1 MNNQQLDQN
10 YYYDG
15 NDLGSICKEGVTS
28 FRVWAPTAE
37 RVILCLYKEGTG
49 DNLIQ
54 EILMEKQENGTWYYL
69 EEKDLHGIYYTYQ
82 IDIDRETNEAVDV
95 YAKAAGVNGQRGMVV
110 DLDRTNPENWDKDK
124 KPELKQPTDTII
136 YELHMRDLSSDES
149 AGIQNVGKYI
159 QFTEEGTKSKD
170 GLATGIDHLK
180 EMGVTHV
187 HLLPLH
193 DYGSVDEAHLEK
205 AQFNWGY
212 DPVNYNVPE
221 GSYSTDPFHGE
232 VRIKEFKEMVQSL
245 HKNGIRV
252 IMDVVYNHT
261 YKSIDSN
268 LNKTVP
274 GYYYRMEEN
283 GEFANGSG
291 CGNETASDHKMMR
304 KYMIDSICYF
314 AKEYHIDGFRF
325 DLMAIHDIDTMN
337 AIAKEVKKIDS
348 TIILYGEGWA
358 CKTPLLDKEKLA
370 FKDNAAKM
378 PEIGMFSDDIR
389 DTVKGNVFILESP
402 GFVNGKEA
410 LEEHVKA
417 CVVGATNHSEVD
429 YSKLEKMKPWA
440 AEPTQSINYV
450 SAHDDITL
458 WDKLACTNPQ
468 DSVEDR
474 REMNKMA
481 AGIVFTAQGIPF
493 IQAGEEFLRTKPG
506 KEPGTFI
513 EDSYNSPDSVNSLKW
528 HAKKTEQA
536 VCHYYEGLIAFR
548 KAHPALR
555 MATAAMIEKHLHFLS
570 VKEQNV
576 VAYIIDKPVAEESA
590 EQIAVI
596 YNANRKVVSVP
607 IPAGE
612 WNVYVNKKQA
622 GVKVLETFKVKEG
635 EAVIVEPLS
644 VMVLTR

>member
-1 MNNQQLDQN
+1 MNYQELDQN

-54 EILMEKQENGTWYYL
+54 EILMEKQDNGTWYFL
-69 EEKDLHGIYYTYQ
+69 AEKDLHGIYYTYQ
-82 IDIDRETNEAVDV
+82 IDIDGQTNEAVDV
-95 YAKAAGVNGQRGMVV
+95 YAKAAGVNGERGMVV
-110 DLDRTNPENWDKDK
+110 DLEKTNPDGWDKDE
-124 KPELKQPTDTII
+124 KPALRQLTDTII
-136 YELHMRDLSSDES
+136 YELHMRDLSADKSS
-149 AGIQNVGKYI
+149 NIQNVGKYI

-180 EMGVTHV
+180 ELGVTHV

-193 DYGSVDEAHLEK
+193 DYASVDEAHLEK
-205 AQFNWGY
+205 PQFNWGY
-212 DPVNYNVPE
+212 DPINYNVPE

-232 VRIKEFKEMVQSL
+232 VRIKEFKEMVRAL

-261 YKSIDSN
+261 YHSIDSN

-274 GYYYRMEEN
+274 GYYYRMKD

-304 KYMIDSICYF
+304 KYIIDSLCYW

-337 AIAKEVKKIDS
+337 EIVKEMKKIDP
-348 TIILYGEGWA
+348 TIILYGEGWSSQP
-358 CKTPLLDKEKLA
+358 PLLDKKKLA

-378 PEIGMFSDDIR
+378 PGIGMFNDDIR
-389 DTVKGNVFILESP
+389 DTVKGNVFILDSP
-402 GFVNGKEA
+402 GFVNGKEG
-410 LEEHVKA
+410 LEEYMKA
-417 CVVGATNHSEVD
+417 CVVGATKHSEVEYD
-429 YSKLEKMKPWA
+429 KLKKMNQWA
-440 AEPTQSINYV
+440 LEPTQSINYV

-468 DSVEDR
+468 ASVEDR
-474 REMNKMA
+474 KEMNKMA
-481 AGIVFTAQGIPF
+481 AGIVFTVQGIPF

-528 HAKKTEQA
+528 YSKKEEQE
-536 VCHYYEGLIAFR
+536 VYGYYEGLIAFR

-555 MATAAMIEKHLHFLS
+555 MTTAAMIEEYLHFLP
-570 VKEQNV
+570 VKQKNV
-576 VAYIIDKPVAEESA
+576 VAYTIDKPVSDESA
-590 EQIAVI
+590 EQIAII
-596 YNANRKVVSVP
+596 YNGNRKSVSVS
-607 IPAGE
+607 IPKGE

-622 GVKVLETFKVKEG
+622 GVKVIDTLKIQEG
-635 EAVIVEPLS
+635 DMVEVEPIS
-644 VMVLTR
+644 IMVLTR

>member
-1 MNNQQLDQN
+1 MNYQKLDQN

-15 NDLGSICKEGVTS
+15 NDLGSICKEGITS

-37 RVILCLYKEGTG
+37 RVVLCLYKEGTG
-49 DNLIQ
+49 DNLTQ
-54 EILMEKQENGTWYYL
+54 EILMEKQDNGTWYYL
-69 EEKDLHGIYYTYQ
+69 AEKDLHGVYYTYQ
-82 IDIDRETNEAVDV
+82 IDIDGQTNEAVDV
-95 YAKAAGVNGQRGMVV
+95 YAKAAGVNGERGMIV
-110 DLDRTNPENWDKDK
+110 DLEKTNPDGWDIDK
-124 KPELKQPTDTII
+124 KPELKQLTDTII
-136 YELHMRDLSSDES
+136 YELHMRDLSSDKS
-149 AGIQNVGKYI
+149 ANIQNIGKYI

-205 AQFNWGY
+205 PQFNWGY
-212 DPVNYNVPE
+212 DPINYNVPE

-232 VRIKEFKEMVQSL
+232 VRIKEFKEMVQAL

-274 GYYYRMEEN
+274 GYYYRMEK
-283 GEFANGSG
+283 GKFANGSG
-291 CGNETASDHKMMR
+291 CGNETASDHKMMG
-304 KYMIDSICYF
+304 KYMVDSLCYW

-325 DLMAIHDIDTMN
+325 DLMAIHDIHTMN
-337 AIAKEVKKIDS
+337 EIAKEMKKIDP

-358 CKTPLLDKEKLA
+358 SQPPLPDKKKLA
-370 FKDNAAKM
+370 FKDNAKEM
-378 PEIGMFSDDIR
+378 PDIGMFSDDIR
-389 DTVKGNVFILESP
+389 DSVKGNVFILDSP
-402 GFVNGKEA
+402 GFVNGKEG
-410 LEEHVKA
+410 LEEYIKA
-417 CVVGATNHSEVD
+417 CVVGATKHSEVD
-429 YSKLEKMKPWA
+429 YDKLENMNQWA
-440 AEPTQSINYV
+440 LEPTQSINYV

-506 KEPGTFI
+506 KKAGTFI
-513 EDSYNSPDSVNSLKW
+513 ENSYNSPDSVNSLKW
-528 HAKKTEQA
+528 HAKKEEQE
-536 VCHYYEGLIAFR
+536 VCSYYEGLIAFR

-555 MATAAMIEKHLHFLS
+555 MATTMMIDKYLHFLS
-570 VKEQNV
+570 TEQKNV
-576 VAYIIDKPVAEESA
+576 VAYTIDKPVKEEIA

-596 YNANRKVVSVP
+596 YNGNRKSVSVS
-607 IPAGE
+607 IPEGE
-612 WNVYVNKKQA
+612 WNIFINKNQA
-622 GVKVLETFKVKEG
+622 GVKVIDTLKVREG
-635 EAVIVEPLS
+635 EKVEVKPIS
-644 VMVLTR
+644 VMVLAR

>member
-1 MNNQQLDQN
+1 MNYHELDQN

-28 FRVWAPTAE
+28 FRVWAPTAD

-69 EEKDLHGIYYTYQ
+69 AEKDLHGVYYTYQ
-82 IDIDRETNEAVDV
+82 IDIDGQTNEAVDV
-95 YAKAAGVNGQRGMVV
+95 YAKAAGVNGERGMVV
-110 DLDRTNPENWDKDK
+110 DLERTNPDDWDTDR

-136 YELHMRDLSSDES
+136 YELHMRDLSSDKS
-149 AGIQNVGKYI
+149 ANIQNVGKYI
-159 QFTEEGTKSKD
+159 QFMEEGTKSKD

-180 EMGVTHV
+180 EMGVTHI

-205 AQFNWGY
+205 PQFNWGY
-212 DPVNYNVPE
+212 DPINYNVPE

-232 VRIKEFKEMVQSL
+232 VRIKEFKKMVQAL

-274 GYYYRMEEN
+274 GYYYRMNEER
-283 GEFANGSG
+283 FANGSG

-304 KYMIDSICYF
+304 KYMIDSVCYW
-314 AKEYHIDGFRF
+314 AEEYHVDGFRF

-337 AIAKEVKKIDS
+337 EIAKEMKKIDP

-358 CKTPLLDKEKLA
+358 SQPPLLDKKELA
-370 FKDNAAKM
+370 FKDNAAEM
-378 PEIGMFSDDIR
+378 PGIGMFNDDIR
-389 DTVKGNVFILESP
+389 DTVKGNVFILDSA
-402 GFVNGKEA
+402 GFVNGKED
-410 LEEHVKA
+410 LEEYVKA
-417 CVVGATNHSEVD
+417 CVVGATKHREVD
-429 YSKLEKMKPWA
+429 YDNLENMKQWA
-440 AEPTQSINYV
+440 LEPSQSINYV

-458 WDKLACTNPQ
+458 WDKLACTNPK

-474 REMNKMA
+474 KEMNKMA
-481 AGIVFTAQGIPF
+481 AAIVFTAQGIPF

-528 HAKKTEQA
+528 YAKKEEQEI
-536 VCHYYEGLIAFR
+536 CSYYKGLIAFR

-555 MATAAMIEKHLHFLS
+555 MATADMIEKHLHFLPE
-570 VKEQNV
+570 EQKNV
-576 VAYIIDKPVAEESA
+576 VAYTIDKPVKEETA
-590 EQIAVI
+590 EQITVI
-596 YNANRKVVSVP
+596 YNGNRKPVSVS

-612 WNVYVNKKQA
+612 WSVYINKKEA
-622 GVKVLETFKVKEG
+622 GVEVLETFKVNEG
-635 EAVIVEPLS
+635 ETVTAESLS

>member
-1 MNNQQLDQN
+1 MNYKELDQN

-15 NDLGSICKEGVTS
+15 NDLGSICKEGVTT
-28 FRVWAPTAE
+28 FRVWAPTAD
-37 RVILCLYKEGTG
+37 RVILCLYQEGHG
-49 DNLIQ
+49 DNLLK
-54 EILMEKQENGTWYYL
+54 EILMEKQEDGTWYYCI
-69 EEKDLHGIYYTYQ
+69 EKDLHGVYYTYQ
-82 IDIDRETNEAVDV
+82 IDIGGSTNEAVDV
-95 YAKAAGVNGQRGMVV
+95 YAKAVGVNGERGMVV
-110 DLDRTNPENWDKDK
+110 DLERTNPEGWDTDK
-124 KPELKQPTDTII
+124 KPELKQPTDTVI
-136 YELHMRDLSSDES
+136 YELHMRDLSSDKS
-149 AGIQNVGKYI
+149 ANIKNVGKYI
-159 QFTEEGTKSKD
+159 QFTEEGTKTED
-170 GLATGIDHLK
+170 GMATGIDHLK
-180 EMGVTHV
+180 EMGITHV

-205 AQFNWGY
+205 TQFNWGY

-232 VRIKEFKEMVQSL
+232 VRIKEFKEMVQAL

-261 YKSIDSN
+261 YKNIDSN

-274 GYYYRMEEN
+274 GYYYRMEED
-283 GEFANGSG
+283 GTFANGSG

-304 KYMIDSICYF
+304 KYMVDSVCYF

-337 AIAKEVKKIDS
+337 AIAKEVKKIDP

-358 CKTPLLDKEKLA
+358 SQPPLLDKEKLA

-378 PEIGMFSDDIR
+378 PEVGMFSDDIR
-389 DTVKGNVFILESP
+389 DTIKGNVFILDSP
-402 GFVNGKEA
+402 GFINGKKD
-410 LEEHVKA
+410 LEEYIKA
-417 CVVGATNHSEVD
+417 CVVGATKHSEVD
-429 YSKLEKMKPWA
+429 YDKLENMNAWA

-458 WDKLACTNPQ
+458 WDKLACTNPEA
-468 DSVEDR
+468 SIEER

-493 IQAGEEFLRTKPG
+493 MQAGEEFLRTKPG

-513 EDSYNSPDSVNSLKW
+513 ENSYNSPDSVNSLKW
-528 HAKKTEQA
+528 NDKKKEQE
-536 VCHYYEGLIAFR
+536 VCQYYEGLIAFR

-555 MATAAMIEKHLHFLS
+555 MSSAAMLEKYLHFLPT
-570 VKEQNV
+570 EQENV
-576 VAYIIDKPVAEESA
+576 VAYTIDKPVQEESA

-596 YNANRKVVSVP
+596 YNANPEAVSVTVP
-607 IPAGE
+607 EGK
-612 WNVYVNKKQA
+612 WNVYVDKKQA
-622 GVKVLETFKVKEG
+622 GTKVIDTLQIKEG
-635 EAVIVEPLS
+635 EAVKVEPVS
-644 VMVLTR
+644 VMVLAK

>member
-1 MNNQQLDQN
+1 MNYKELDQN

-15 NDLGSICKEGVTS
+15 NDLGSICKEGVTT
-28 FRVWAPTAE
+28 FRVWAPTAD
-37 RVILCLYKEGTG
+37 RVILCLYEEGHG
-49 DNLIQ
+49 DNLLK
-54 EILMEKQENGTWYYL
+54 EILMEKQEDGTWYYCI
-69 EEKDLHGIYYTYQ
+69 EKDLHGVYYTYQ
-82 IDIDRETNEAVDV
+82 IDIGGSKNEAVDV
-95 YAKAAGVNGQRGMVV
+95 YAKAAGVNGERGMVV
-110 DLDRTNPENWDKDK
+110 DLEQTNPEGWDADT

-136 YELHMRDLSSDES
+136 YELHMRDLSSDKS
-149 AGIQNVGKYI
+149 ANIKNVGKYI
-159 QFTEEGTKSKD
+159 QFTEEGTKTED
-170 GLATGIDHLK
+170 GMATGIDHLK
-180 EMGVTHV
+180 EMGITHV

-205 AQFNWGY
+205 PQFNWGY
-212 DPVNYNVPE
+212 DPLNYNVPE

-232 VRIKEFKEMVQSL
+232 VRIKEFKEMVQAL

-261 YKSIDSN
+261 YKNIDSN

-274 GYYYRMEEN
+274 GYYYRMEEDSA
-283 GEFANGSG
+283 FANGSG

-304 KYMIDSICYF
+304 KYMVDSVCYF

-337 AIAKEVKKIDS
+337 EIAKEVKKIDP

-358 CKTPLLDKEKLA
+358 SQPPLLDKEKLA
-370 FKDNAAKM
+370 FKDNAEKM
-378 PEIGMFSDDIR
+378 PEVAMFSDDIR
-389 DTVKGNVFILESP
+389 DSVKGNVFILDAP
-402 GFVNGKEA
+402 GFINGKKG
-410 LEEHVKA
+410 LEEDIKA
-417 CVVGATNHSEVD
+417 CVVGATKHSEVD
-429 YSKLEKMKPWA
+429 YNKLEKMNAWA
-440 AEPTQSINYV
+440 ANPTQSINYV

-458 WDKLACTNPQ
+458 WDKLACTNPEA
-468 DSVEDR
+468 SVEER

-513 EDSYNSPDSVNSLKW
+513 ENSYNSPDSVNSLKW
-528 HAKKTEQA
+528 NDKKKEQE
-536 VCHYYEGLIAFR
+536 VCQYYEGLIAFR

-555 MATAAMIEKHLHFLS
+555 MSSADMVEKYLHFLQT
-570 VKEQNV
+570 EQENV
-576 VAYIIDKPVAEESA
+576 VAYTIDKPVQEENA

-596 YNANRKVVSVP
+596 YNANPEAVSVTVP
-607 IPAGE
+607 EGK

-622 GVKVLETFKVKEG
+622 GTKVIDTIQINEGETVKV
-635 EAVIVEPLS
+635 EPVS
-644 VMVLTR
+644 IMVLAK